1 MFSGSVNLINLLFCH
16 LLECLEQYNKK
27 YHEHQRRKRKEYSI
41 NAERKL
47 LDVDGIIGIKVP
59 TGFGIIRHRK
69 IFTCPW

>member
-47 LDVDGIIGIKVP
+47 LDVDGM
-59 TGFGIIRHRK
+59 FGI
-69 IFTCPW
+69 